1 VYKDYPRAD
10 EWSGKVIGAA
20 IEVHRL
26 KGSGLVESIYEKCL
40 MRELDL
46 RGIPAERQ
54 VVVPIEYKGLV
65 FDEPLQLDVYVD
77 HCLIVELKAVE
88 SVLPVH
94 KAQLMSY
101 MKLMD
106 APVGLLINFHE
117 PTLHEGIS
125 RMILPRAN
133 LK

>member
-1 VYKDYPRAD
+1 MHKDYVRAD
-10 EWSGKVIGAA
+10 GWSGQVIGAA

-26 KGSGLVESIYEKCL
+26 KGPGLIESIYEKCL

-46 RGIPAERQ
+46 RKIPAVRQ
-54 VVVPIEYKGLV
+54 MVVPIEYKGLV

-77 HCLIVELKAVE
+77 SCLIVELKAVE
-88 SVLPVH
+88 NVLPIH

-106 APVGLLINFHE
+106 APIGLLINYHE
-117 PTLHEGIS
+117 TTLHEGVS
-125 RMILPRAN
+125 RMILPGAN
-133 LK
+133 LD